1 MLQSEALSIL
11 KTGASVFLTGEPG
24 AGKTHVTNEY
34 VAWLRLH
41 GIAPAI
47 TASTGIAATHIGGMT
62 IHSWTGI
69 GVAHTLTAY
78 DLDRIAQE
86 KRVVSR
92 ILNTST
98 LIIDEVSML
107 SEGVLTMVDM
117 VCKEVRRTRE
127 PFGGLQVVLVGDF
140 FQLPPVV
147 RRDNT
152 PIETI
157 DIFDEGVHTPFAFRS
172 SAWRAL
178 DPIVCYLDEQHRQSD
193 AEFLQVL
200 SAIRA
205 NRAGESEKDILR
217 TRYRARVDE
226 DITRLFSHNADVD
239 RVNHERLRRMSGE
252 EHVFTTTGSGPE
264 HLVAVLKKQCVS
276 PEELVLKTGARVMFT
291 KNDSERR
298 YVNGTLG
305 TVVAF
310 HEHGGY
316 PVVETYAKDI
326 VTAESVEWRMDDGG
340 HTRASIIQ
348 VPLRL
353 AWAIT
358 VHKSQ
363 GMSLDRAHMDLS
375 QVFEYGQGY
384 VALSRVRNLEGL
396 SLGGCNDAALCVHPE
411 VEMQDRDF
419 REASHTASHAFGA
432 LSLGEIDDMHKK
444 FIIACGGNPVSHVVS
459 KRKRRA

>member
-34 VAWLRLH
+34 IAWLRAH

-62 IHSWTGI
+62 IHSWSGI
-69 GVAHTLTAY
+69 GVAQTLSAY
-78 DLDRIAQE
+78 DLDRIAQD

-147 RRDNT
+147 RRSNT
-152 PIETI
+152 SIETM
-157 DIFDEGVHTPFAFRS
+157 DVFDEGTHTPFAFRS

-226 DITRLFSHNADVD
+226 DTTRLFSHNADVD
-239 RVNHERLRRMSGE
+239 RVNHERLRRVPGE
-252 EHVFTTTGSGPE
+252 EHVFVTVGSGSE
-264 HLVAVLKKQCVS
+264 HLVAVLKKHCVS
-276 PEELVLKTGARVMFT
+276 PEQLVLKVGARVMFT

-310 HEHGGY
+310 HEQSGY
-316 PVVETYAKDI
+316 PVVETHVKETVI
-326 VTAESVEWRMDDGG
+326 AEPVEWHMDDGG
-340 HTRASIIQ
+340 HIRASILQ

-353 AWAIT
+353 AWAMT

-363 GMSLDRAHMDLS
+363 GMSLDNAHMDLS

-396 SLGGCNDAALCVHPE
+396 SLGGCNDTALCVHPE

-419 REASHTASHAFGA
+419 KETSHTASRAFGA
-432 LSLGEIDDMHKK
+432 LSSQEIDDMHKK
-444 FIIACGGNPVSHVVS
+444 FIIACGGKLMTQVAP